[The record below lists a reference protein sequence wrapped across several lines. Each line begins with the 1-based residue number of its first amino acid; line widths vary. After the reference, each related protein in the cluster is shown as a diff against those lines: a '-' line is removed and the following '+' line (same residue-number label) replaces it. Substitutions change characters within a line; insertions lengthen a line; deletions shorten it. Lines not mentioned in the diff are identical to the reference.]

1 MPATFFVALGTS
13 CEGAPNREY
22 HHHQGPAAA
31 AAKAEGQQQCPW
43 LRHRKPVTADT
54 ELAPGAADSP
64 RPFAAQVKAARL
76 ATNLRPQLLTRQ
88 EVVALVGLTYPSI
101 WLMMREGRFPRSR
114 VVGGKSM
121 WVASE
126 IDAWVDALPVRPL
139 KPLDEARRIGISVG
153 NNAAWQAARGRP

>member
-1 MPATFFVALGTS
+1 MTI
-13 CEGAPNREY
+13 NRTTTIK
-22 HHHQGPAAA
+22 PAAQVA
-31 AAKAEGQQQCPW
+31 AAEGEKWQQHPW
-43 LRHRKPVTADT
+43 LRHRKPVTAVPPASDT

-76 ATNLRPQLLTRQ
+76 ATNLRPQLLTRR

-121 WVASE
+121 WVAGE
-126 IDAWVDALPVRPL
+126 IDAWVDTLPLRQL
-139 KPLDEARRIGISVG
+139 KPLDEA
-153 NNAAWQAARGRP
+153 ARERP

>member
-1 MPATFFVALGTS
+1 MRRTRTILIASVSGHLEHEVT
-13 CEGAPNREY
+13 ERD
-22 HHHQGPAAA
+22 HQHPAAQVA
-31 AAKAEGQQQCPW
+31 AAEGEQQRPW
-43 LRHRKPVTADT
+43 LRQRKPVTAVPPASDT
-54 ELAPGAADSP
+54 ELAPGASDRSP

-76 ATNLRPQLLTRQ
+76 ATNLRPQLLTKQ

-121 WVASE
+121 WVSTE

-139 KPLDEARRIGISVG
+139 KPLDEVRA
-153 NNAAWQAARGRP
+153 

>member
-1 MPATFFVALGTS
+1 M
-13 CEGAPNREY
+13 
-22 HHHQGPAAA
+22 AAA
-31 AAKAEGQQQCPW
+31 PLAPPPQAGDGRAACQ
-43 LRHRKPVTADT
+43 RHRTRT
-54 ELAPGAADSP
+54 RRRRRSP

-121 WVASE
+121 WVSGE
-126 IDAWVDALPVRPL
+126 IDAWVDALPLRPL
-139 KPLDEARRIGISVG
+139 KPLDEVRA
-153 NNAAWQAARGRP
+153 